1 MAFAQ
6 TFEDNG
12 AEFNKWLLENG
23 YPELSALSEA
33 IRGSERATK
42 WLMDNKF
49 YHLAALDAAIDNK
62 TAAFQW
68 LQRYDYKIRVLLVEA
83 VHGNQSAINI
93 LTTNNLDIFLIIAQK
108 IRKYLDNKT
117 FDYHKMNF

>member
-49 YHLAALDAAIDNK
+49 YHLAAEKHRVAAEY
-62 TAAFQW
+62 
-68 LQRYDYKIRVLLVEA
+68 R
-83 VHGNQSAINI
+83 QS
-93 LTTNNLDIFLIIAQK
+93 
-108 IRKYLDNKT
+108 
-117 FDYHKMNF
+117 